1 MRPITKIMLGIIA
14 VGGLL
19 QSVGFGL
26 LLWPSREFTRF
37 YLQQVVWLRPT
48 MIGLTGLVALVFL
61 IMLLV
66 AIFRRSTARSLILA
80 GEDGDLTLDKSAIEN
95 TVAKAV
101 VAQHFAK
108 SVAVAVSIRKKQV
121 ARMRSEACAGAS
133 LASHKGQS
141 ENGPCDLTMTTLG
154 QQANGIQ
161 SGHFP
166 KMLMPLTTCPARR
179 RDDNAARNDRCCDRD
194 RACLRL
200 DAIRVYGYAAG
211 LDLRRSRLAD

>member
-1 MRPITKIMLGIIA
+1 MRPITKIMLGIISRWRFIA
-14 VGGLL
+14 KCWFRVIALA
-19 QSVGFGL
+19 
-26 LLWPSREFTRF
+26 SREFTRF

-66 AIFRRSTARSLILA
+66 AIFRRSTAQSLILA

-121 ARMRSEACAGAS
+121 ARMRIEA
-133 LASHKGQS
+133 
-141 ENGPCDLTMTTLG
+141 
-154 QQANGIQ
+154 
-161 SGHFP
+161 FP
-166 KMLMPLTTCPARR
+166 VIAR
-179 RDDNAARNDRCCDRD
+179 
-194 RACLRL
+194 
-200 DAIRVYGYAAG
+200 I
-211 LDLRRSRLAD
+211 

>member
-80 GEDGDLTLDKSAIEN
+80 GKDGDLTLDKSAIEN

-121 ARMRSEACAGAS
+121 ARMRIEAFSGNS
-133 LASHKGQS
+133 K
-141 ENGPCDLTMTTLG
+141 DLKAEAKQIEET
-154 QQANGIQ
+154 
-161 SGHFP
+161 
-166 KMLMPLTTCPARR
+166 ARQKLQ
-179 RDDNAARNDRCCDRD
+179 
-194 RACLRL
+194 ACLG
-200 DAIRVYGYAAG
+200 IPVKHVRVHLLPATKVKAKTA
-211 LDLRRSRLAD
+211 RVI

>member
-66 AIFRRSTARSLILA
+66 AIFRRSLILA

-121 ARMRSEACAGAS
+121 ARMRIEAFSGNS
-133 LASHKGQS
+133 K
-141 ENGPCDLTMTTLG
+141 DLKAEAKQIEET
-154 QQANGIQ
+154 
-161 SGHFP
+161 
-166 KMLMPLTTCPARR
+166 ARQKLQ
-179 RDDNAARNDRCCDRD
+179 
-194 RACLRL
+194 ACLG
-200 DAIRVYGYAAG
+200 IPVKHVRVHLLPATKVKAKTA
-211 LDLRRSRLAD
+211 RVI